1 MGKGAR
7 LNLHWATMQLPP
19 SLIHYVI
26 AHELAHL
33 EDPNHPPAFWVAV
46 ARAVPDYEAR
56 KLRLA
61 RVGAH
66 LWSE

>member
-1 MGKGAR
+1 
-7 LNLHWATMQLPP
+7 MQLPP